1 MATNKK
7 SPKELVENDTCF
19 SFEEFDDVNIKDWL
33 KNNAG
38 SIIILNPYNHVS
50 CFKRSNM
57 KKFTENTTYLFRKCA
72 RYEILENAAIKLV
85 VEEKDDRIAMKLAT
99 GHLTFYV
106 FVQDVIKQCI
116 KNKRARIFQII
127 AEDTGMIHWNRT
139 VSEDNYIG
147 AAGVGGWHCQEGTDM
162 DVYTI
167 KPILLENM
175 LDILGE
181 EGKEAVKVLNLAG
194 VRKQSHLLSW
204 DLTNDDRNAP
214 WYTIRKGNAVPEL
227 KSTRFLPDERTII
240 RPRKGLKSC
249 LQSFSVTEEDPL
261 DDALQDH
268 LNDFI
273 FFNSVESAIR
283 FISSRREHFYHATEV
298 VAFVR
303 GDANLLPESALN
315 TPDAYYLCK
324 FQLRDLEAPK
334 LDTFAVINY
343 CTIED
348 NNNDRFIVRTFAA
361 QFNRHTSIIKEI
373 VKDKHVYVSE
383 SLLNLLYLISR
394 MMLYDVSYD
403 AMNRRVF
410 DRSFVLTDRIIMR
423 GAEIPFM
430 IFDADTWIEDGW
442 ISDIPTSLPLQALSF
457 SNWLR
462 TPNLFVFFDEKLFP
476 SLEAASVQIREQT
489 NKQYVF
495 VFLSASPVDIIGNI
509 FRNNNSI
516 YLCLCQKEEEEEKDQ
531 SVKLIATTA
540 IVVANHPS
548 NGDTFFASQFDRYYF
563 EKHQGVDPAI
573 YASLSLLDIIH
584 FVQLTMYEGNQED

>member
-1 MATNKK
+1 MTTNNKK
-7 SPKELVENDTCF
+7 SPKDLVENDTCF

-57 KKFTENTTYLFRKCA
+57 KKFSENTTYLFRKCA
-72 RYEILENAAIKLV
+72 RYETLEEGAIKLV

-106 FVQDVIKQCI
+106 FVQEVIKQCI
-116 KNKRARIFQII
+116 KNKRARIFQIV

-147 AAGVGGWHCQEGTDM
+147 AAGVGGWHCQEGTDI
-162 DVYTI
+162 DVYSI

-175 LDILGE
+175 LEILGE
-181 EGKEAVKVLNLAG
+181 EGKEAVKVLNLLG
-194 VRKQSHLLSW
+194 VRKDAHLLSW
-204 DLTNDDRNAP
+204 DLTNDDTNAP
-214 WYTIRKGNAVPEL
+214 WYTIHKGNALSEL
-227 KSTRFLPDERTII
+227 ETTRFLSNEKMII
-240 RPRKGLKSC
+240 HPSKGLKSC
-249 LQSFSVTEEDPL
+249 LQSFSVTQDPL

-283 FISSRREHFYHATEV
+283 FISSRREHFHHATEA

-348 NNNDRFIVRTFAA
+348 KSYNAPYTVRTFAA
-361 QFNRHTSIIKEI
+361 QFNRHTSIHGEN
-373 VKDKHVYVSE
+373 VKDKHVYMCE
-383 SLLNLLYLISR
+383 SLLNLLNLVSR
-394 MMLYDVSYD
+394 MMLYDATYD
-403 AMNRRVF
+403 AMKAN
-410 DRSFVLTDRIIMR
+410 RIIMR
-423 GAEIPFM
+423 GLGVPRLSEIPFL

-442 ISDIPTSLPLQALSF
+442 IYDIPTSLPLQALAF

-462 TPNLFVFFDEKLFP
+462 TPNLFLFSDQKLFP
-476 SLEAASVQIREQT
+476 SVEAASVQIREQR
-489 NKQYVF
+489 NKSYVF
-495 VFLSASPVDIIGNI
+495 VFLSASPVDITGNI

-516 YLCLCQKEEEEEKDQ
+516 YLCLCHKDEDEEKNQ

-573 YASLSLLDIIH
+573 YASRSLLDIIR